1 MLKSNNNN
9 QDDMYEF
16 KGSTSAKLD
25 IIFGEIKGLRED
37 VENLKNYKAWT
48 LGMGATA
55 GFLAGILKDF
65 IKF

>member
-1 MLKSNNNN
+1 MSKDNNET
-9 QDDMYEF
+9 QEAMYEF

-37 VENLKNYKAWT
+37 VDSLKNYRAWT

>member
-1 MLKSNNNN
+1 MSKDNNEN
-9 QDDMYEF
+9 QEDMYEF

-25 IIFGEIKGLRED
+25 IIFAEIKGLRED
-37 VENLKNYKAWT
+37 VENLKTYKAWT